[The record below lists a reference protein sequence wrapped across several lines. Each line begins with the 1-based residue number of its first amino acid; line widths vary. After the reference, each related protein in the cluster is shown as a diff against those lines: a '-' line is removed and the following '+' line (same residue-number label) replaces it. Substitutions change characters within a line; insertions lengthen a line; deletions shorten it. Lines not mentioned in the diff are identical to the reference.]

1 MGNLFKWLLRV
12 LVACFGIGSFLP
24 VAVFAGPE
32 TSSIIIAESNYNFGQ
47 LSEMEL
53 LSHDFIL
60 KNSGKA
66 ILNIRDVKPG

>member
-1 MGNLFKWLLRV
+1 MKKLFRWLLMV
-12 LVACFGIGSFLP
+12 LIACFGIVSFLP

-32 TSSIIIAESNYNFGQ
+32 TSSIIVSETNYKFGQ

-53 LSHDFIL
+53 LSHDFIV

-66 ILNIRDVKPG
+66 ILNIRDVQPG

>member
-1 MGNLFKWLLRV
+1 
-12 LVACFGIGSFLP
+12 LP

-32 TSSIIIAESNYNFGQ
+32 TSSIIVSETNYKFGQ

-53 LSHDFIL
+53 LSHDFIV

-66 ILNIRDVKPG
+66 ILNIRDVQPA